1 MLRALLTRPK
11 TLKNTASRIV
21 ARAKLHRRE
30 SRFKMVNP
38 VSVNVYTESYTSVS
52 RHFDISGEGL
62 A

>member
-21 ARAKLHRRE
+21 ARAKLQRRE

-38 VSVNVYTESYTSVS
+38 VSVNVYTESYTSV
-52 RHFDISGEGL
+52 
-62 A
+62 

>member
-11 TLKNTASRIV
+11 TLKNAASRIV

-38 VSVNVYTESYTSVS
+38 VSVNVYTESYTSV
-52 RHFDISGEGL
+52 
-62 A
+62 